1 MTPMTALL
9 GDIQQLPLF
18 VVAGL
23 LLNITPGV
31 DMALV
36 LRCSAAQGWRAGAA
50 AALGISAGCWVHIAA
65 AALGVS
71 ALLAGSATALALLQC
86 LGAAYLVWL
95 GIGLLRSRAA
105 PAGGTSAGGTSA
117 GGTSAG
123 GTSAESTHADGMHA
137 AGSAPALR
145 RLFAQGFFT
154 NALNPKVALFFLAFV
169 PQFIQAQPAHPA
181 GAFVLLGSVF
191 VFNSTIVNLLIAA
204 AAAALRRRLA
214 DQVRWQ
220 RLGPWLNRS
229 AGALFVVLGLKLA
242 LGTPG
247 R

>member
-1 MTPMTALL
+1 MAALL

-18 VVAGL
+18 VLAGL
-23 LLNITPGV
+23 LLNITPGA

-36 LRCSAAQGWRAGAA
+36 LRSSAAQGWRAGAA

-71 ALLAGSATALALLQC
+71 ALLAGSPAAFVALQW

-95 GIGLLRSRAA
+95 GIGLLRSRPP
-105 PAGGTSAGGTSA
+105 PAGNPP
-117 GGTSAG
+117 
-123 GTSAESTHADGMHA
+123 EA
-137 AGSAPALR
+137 ARAAALR
-145 RLFAQGFFT
+145 RLFVQGFLT

-181 GAFVLLGSVF
+181 AAFVLLGSVF
-191 VFNSTIVNLLIAA
+191 VVNSTLVNLLIAA
-204 AAAALRRRLA
+204 AAAALRQRLA
-214 DQVRWQ
+214 GQARWQ
-220 RLGPWLNRS
+220 RLGPWLNRGV
-229 AGALFVVLGLKLA
+229 GALFVALGLKLA
-242 LGTPG
+242 LDVPG